1 METYEED
8 DRSPSNILS
17 AIMRY
22 RLQLAL
28 AIPTLLVFAVGIVLL
43 IPPVYRSTGT
53 IMVETQQIPA
63 SLVQSTVTNAASEQ
77 IDIITQRVLTREKIL
92 DIIRSHAFF
101 NFDEDNLIEQS
112 NLLDYFRSNVE
123 IEVTSAN
130 SGREQVAI
138 GFSVSYDSDSPS
150 VAKIIASEL
159 TELFLSENVKART
172 ERASETT
179 EFLSTEADKMRI
191 MLQQIEGQVAEF
203 KRINKDSLPEHLNL
217 YVGMREDTRRI
228 LGGINE
234 SLASADDQIKLLQN
248 QLALARESGSAGSG
262 SQEEL
267 MALRD
272 EYRRLSL
279 QYQPNYPD
287 LVNLK
292 QKIALLESG
301 VRIGDVVATE
311 TEAQRNIRNQITV
324 LMDKRS
330 FLLEEQ
336 KMASA
341 KLEDLEQRL
350 IRIPQVEREF
360 TEINRNYLTIQEQYA
375 SLRAKAQ
382 SAAMAESLEQQEK
395 AERFTLL
402 EPPVLPATAY
412 KPDRKKL
419 LIVAIVLSIGLPA
432 GIVVLMGILDKTIR
446 SSEALAAV
454 VGIQPLAEI
463 PFIHTQF
470 ELAAKRKHMM
480 YGAATLVG
488 VAIFGMAAINFLVMP
503 LDVFAGKVVTRFGV

>member
-8 DRSPSNILS
+8 DRSPSNIL
-17 AIMRY
+17 AAVMRY
-22 RLQLAL
+22 RLHLAL
-28 AIPTLLVFAVGIVLL
+28 AIPTLLVIAVGIVLL

-92 DIIRSHAFF
+92 DIIKAHAFF
-101 NFDEDNLIEQS
+101 NFNEDSLIEQS
-112 NLLDYFRSNVE
+112 NVLDDFRNNVE

-179 EFLSTEADKMRI
+179 EFLSTEADKMRL
-191 MLQQIEGQVAEF
+191 MLEQIEGQVADF
-203 KRINKDSLPEHLNL
+203 KRINKDALPEHLNL

-228 LGGINE
+228 LSGINE
-234 SLASADDQIKLLQN
+234 SLASTDDQMKLLQN
-248 QLALARESGSAGSG
+248 QLALAREGGSSGSG
-262 SQEEL
+262 SQDEL
-267 MALRD
+267 LALRE

-301 VRIGDVVATE
+301 VTIGEIAATE
-311 TEAQRNIRNQITV
+311 TEAQRNIRNQITA
-324 LMDKRS
+324 LTDKRR
-330 FLLEEQ
+330 FLMEEQ
-336 KMASA
+336 KSA
-341 KLEDLEQRL
+341 FTKLEDLEQRI

-360 TEINRNYLTIQEQYA
+360 TEINRNYLTIQEQYT
-375 SLRAKAQ
+375 SLQIKAQ

-402 EPPVLPATAY
+402 EPPVLPAIAY

-432 GIVVLMGILDKTIR
+432 GIVILIGILDKTIR

-463 PFIHTQF
+463 PFIHTQA
-470 ELAAKRKHMM
+470 ELATKRKYMV
-480 YGAATLVG
+480 YGAASLIG
-488 VAIFGMAAINFLVMP
+488 VAVFGMVAVNFLVMP

>member
-8 DRSPSNILS
+8 DRSPSNIL
-17 AIMRY
+17 AAVMRY
-22 RLQLAL
+22 RLHLAL
-28 AIPTLLVFAVGIVLL
+28 AIPTLLVIAVGIVLL

-53 IMVETQQIPA
+53 IRVEPQQIPA

-179 EFLSTEADKMRI
+179 EFLSTEADKMRV
-191 MLQQIEGQVAEF
+191 MLEQIEGQVAEF

-287 LVNLK
+287 LVKL
-292 QKIALLESG
+292 KIALLESG

-350 IRIPQVEREF
+350 IRIPQVDREF
-360 TEINRNYLTIQEQYA
+360 TEINRNYL
-375 SLRAKAQ
+375 
-382 SAAMAESLEQQEK
+382 
-395 AERFTLL
+395 
-402 EPPVLPATAY
+402 
-412 KPDRKKL
+412 
-419 LIVAIVLSIGLPA
+419 
-432 GIVVLMGILDKTIR
+432 
-446 SSEALAAV
+446 
-454 VGIQPLAEI
+454 
-463 PFIHTQF
+463 
-470 ELAAKRKHMM
+470 
-480 YGAATLVG
+480 
-488 VAIFGMAAINFLVMP
+488 
-503 LDVFAGKVVTRFGV
+503 